1 MITLHAHN
9 FRRSRVKISAL
20 LLASLML
27 SLAMITAAQKRPA
40 PPTGRTANFSGLWV
54 EIVPTPAAI
63 KAGARPLNGPPVR
76 LTLTQQGAQLEIRL
90 SYNPKSAGTVFGIAT
105 IQGETATWR
114 GEETC
119 GPGNQKPGFN
129 YDHPGFDV
137 FTLALM
143 HPIDGGPSAPQLMYT
158 QGTTWNVPCD
168 GVPAGTQTVSKVLA
182 RPGS

>member
-1 MITLHAHN
+1 MITLYAHN
-9 FRRSRVKISAL
+9 SRRFRVNTSAL
-20 LLASLML
+20 LLASLVL
-27 SLAMITAAQKRPA
+27 CLAMITAAQQRPA
-40 PPTGRTANFSGLWV
+40 PPTGRAANFSGLWV

-63 KAGARPLNGPPVR
+63 KAGAKPLNGPPVR
-76 LTLTQQGAQLEIRL
+76 LTLTQHGAQLEIRL
-90 SYNPKSAGTVFGIAT
+90 SYNPNSAGTVFGTTT

-158 QGTTWNVPCD
+158 QATTWNVPCD
-168 GVPAGTQTVSKVLA
+168 GVLVGTQTVSKVLA
-182 RPGS
+182 RSRS